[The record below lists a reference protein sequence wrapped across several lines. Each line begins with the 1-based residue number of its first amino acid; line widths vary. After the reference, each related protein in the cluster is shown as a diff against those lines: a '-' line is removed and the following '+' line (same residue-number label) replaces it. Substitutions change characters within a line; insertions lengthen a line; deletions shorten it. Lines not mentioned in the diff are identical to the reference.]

1 MDRTQDEEFADVLA
15 ELMLGRL
22 SAAEAV
28 RSWALLCRQRAV
40 ALREEASGQL
50 QRAARYMH
58 LRDEVTPCCLRLAH
72 ARTARVE
79 LGSCTLDSPFMSKLS
94 FVNFLYDRRY

>member
-1 MDRTQDEEFADVLA
+1 MAVAQRVDRTQDEEFADVLA
-15 ELMLGRL
+15 ELMLGQL

-28 RSWALLCRQRAV
+28 RSWALLCRHRAV

-58 LRDEVTPCCLRLAH
+58 LRDEVT
-72 ARTARVE
+72 
-79 LGSCTLDSPFMSKLS
+79 SPPSTSLK
-94 FVNFLYDRRY
+94 